1 MTGVTSRLRRDVT
14 GQAVAAGVSAAVLG
28 YASSVAVVVAG
39 LTAVGASPGQV
50 GSGLLALGLVMGVTS
65 IALSSGLQVPVSVVW
80 TTPGLAL
87 LPAVGALDG
96 GFSAA
101 VGAFVVVGLLV
112 LLTGLLPPVS
122 RALRRL
128 PVPLTSAVLAGVLL
142 PFCLAPAR
150 GVAELPLE
158 AGVIVLAWVLA
169 WRLAPTYAAPAALL
183 ALVAVVAV
191 TSSLELPAG
200 GVVPRLETTAPAFRW
215 TAVAQVAL
223 PVYLVTMAAQNLVG
237 IAVLTSQGYRAPV
250 GPVLVTTGA
259 ASALAAPFG
268 APTTNLAAITGAL
281 TAGPAAH
288 DDLSRRWVAA
298 AAAGVTYVLLGAL
311 APVTA
316 AVVTGTD
323 QRLVATAAGL
333 GLLGALVGAV
343 TTAWSDERSRTPAA
357 VTLLVAASGVTVLG
371 LGAAPLGLLAGG
383 ALLLLDRP
391 LRRPRR

>member
-1 MTGVTSRLRRDVT
+1 MTRVTSSLRRDVT
-14 GQAVAAGVSAAVLG
+14 GQAVAAGISAAVLG

-39 LTAVGASPGQV
+39 LTAAGATPGQV
-50 GSGLLALGLVMGVTS
+50 GSGLLALGLVMGATS
-65 IALSSGLQVPVSVVW
+65 VALSAGLRVPVSVVW

-87 LPAVGALDG
+87 LPAVGELDG
-96 GFSAA
+96 GFPAA
-101 VGAFVVVGLLV
+101 VGAFVVVGALV

-158 AGVIVLAWVLA
+158 AGAIALAWVVA
-169 WRLAPTYAAPAALL
+169 WRFAPPYAAPAALL

-191 TSSLELPAG
+191 TSTLDLPAG
-200 GVVPRLETTAPAFRW
+200 GVVPRLETTAPVFSW
-215 TAVAQVAL
+215 GAVAQVAL

-237 IAVLTSQGYRAPV
+237 IAVLTAQGYRAPV

-288 DDLSRRWVAA
+288 AELGRRWVAA

-323 QRLVATAAGL
+323 ERLVATAAGL

-343 TTAWSDERSRTPAA
+343 TTAWSDERSRIPAA

-371 LGAAPLGLLAGG
+371 LGAAPLGLLAGA
-383 ALLLLDRP
+383 ALLLLDRT
-391 LRRPRR
+391 RR

>member
-1 MTGVTSRLRRDVT
+1 VTRVTSGLRSEVT

-39 LTAVGASPGQV
+39 LTAVGASAGQV
-50 GSGLLALGLVMGVTS
+50 GSGLLALGLVMGATS
-65 IALSSGLQVPVSVVW
+65 GALSAGLRVPVSVVW

-87 LPAVGALDG
+87 LPAVGEVEG
-96 GFSAA
+96 GFPAA

-142 PFCLAPAR
+142 PFCLAPAT

-158 AGVIVLAWVLA
+158 AGTIVLAWVLA
-169 WRLAPTYAAPAALL
+169 WRFAPTYAAPAALL

-191 TSSLELPAG
+191 TASLELPSG
-200 GVVPRLETTAPAFRW
+200 GGVPRLETTAPALSW
-215 TAVAQVAL
+215 TAVAQIAL

-250 GPVLVTTGA
+250 GPVLVTTGV
-259 ASALAAPFG
+259 ASALTAPFG

-288 DDLSRRWVAA
+288 ADLERRWVAA
-298 AAAGVTYVLLGAL
+298 AAAGATYVVLGAL
-311 APVTA
+311 APFTA
-316 AVVTGTD
+316 TVVTGTD
-323 QRLVATAAGL
+323 PRLVATAAGL

-343 TTAWSDERSRTPAA
+343 TTAWSDERSRMPAA
-357 VTLLVAASGVTVLG
+357 VTLLVSASGVTVLG

-383 ALLLLDRP
+383 VLLLLERT
-391 LRRPRR
+391 RR

>member
-1 MTGVTSRLRRDVT
+1 MTRVTSRLRRDVT

-65 IALSSGLQVPVSVVW
+65 IALSAGLRVPVSVVW

-87 LPAVGALDG
+87 LPAVGALEG
-96 GFSAA
+96 GYPAA

-158 AGVIVLAWVLA
+158 AGAIVLAWVLA
-169 WRLAPTYAAPAALL
+169 WRFAPTYAAPAALL

-191 TSSLELPAG
+191 TSSLEPPVG
-200 GVVPRLETTAPAFRW
+200 GALPRLEATAPTFGWA
-215 TAVAQVAL
+215 AVAQIAL

-288 DDLSRRWVAA
+288 EDLSRRWVAA
-298 AAAGVTYVLLGAL
+298 AAAGVTYVVLAAL

-323 QRLVATAAGL
+323 ERLVATAAGL

-383 ALLLLDRP
+383 ALLLLGGPRHRT
-391 LRRPRR
+391 RR